1 LGLTLVATTPSGL
14 YHGSTRTTALVAEPD
29 PFTGQLGVPS
39 PRWTAPVHM
48 VESTAHPSRSQS
60 QKRELPKVGDV
71 VRVRSRQYLVEDV
84 TSAEGIGAG
93 THLRLSCLDD
103 DAQGVPLE
111 VLWELEV
118 DAERCSPDTW
128 SRVAE
133 RGFDPARLFSA
144 YYHTL
149 RWGCVTA
156 TDPRMFQA
164 PYRAGIQVLDYQLEP
179 LRKALLLPR
188 VNLFIADD
196 VGLGKTIEAGLILR
210 ELLLRQKV
218 RRVVVACPKSVVV
231 QWQQELE
238 QRFGLSLVIYDRDY
252 VQRCRRERGF
262 GVNPW
267 ATHSRFLISQSLLAD
282 EAYASPLRDW
292 LGDFAPGSILILDEA
307 HHAAPASGEAYAV
320 DSLFTRTIRDLAPRF
335 EHRLFL
341 SATPHNGHSNSFAAL
356 MEILDPQR
364 FCRGVPVRSDAL
376 RDQVMVRRLKEDLR
390 DIVPGIPKRE
400 IITVPIDGLPEDAP
414 ELVLP
419 RLLSEYKALRE
430 SRLAERSRGAQAAA
444 ALVITSLQKRLL
456 SSIEAFAF
464 TLRVHRRAVERA
476 MMDLPPVTPTAGQLL
491 LSAPGQD
498 DERADLDEAEVAAE
512 EEAIIARASPL
523 PGTSSSASTP
533 ELALLDEMARIADGA
548 RGLPDPRVHAL
559 VDWIRENCCPGL
571 GTHDKP
577 GEPGAPWNDRRVI
590 VFTEYADTKRY
601 LYEQLMA
608 VVGHTHLGE
617 ARIGSYHGGMND
629 AAREAIKRGFNAH
642 PEEHPLRILIA
653 TDAAREGINLQN
665 YCADLFHFDV
675 PWNPSRLEQRN
686 GRIDRK
692 LQRSTVVRCRTFVHV
707 QRPED
712 SVLRALVAKTRRI
725 LEELG
730 SLPKVIEDR
739 LDRLFR
745 SGIDRSRTGELVLAI
760 ESVAAPERQA
770 TVEEEL
776 ESTRLRREK
785 IKEQLDGLRT
795 LKDESRQLLA
805 LSEEHLQD
813 ALSLSLELSGAPALA
828 EMTAE
833 NGSRRFRVPALDRLP
848 GADVTWAD
856 DMDALREPRA
866 PDCSVEAW
874 RAQSPVQPVVFEDPG
889 TLESG
894 VVHLHLDH
902 RLVKRLLARFSAQ
915 GFVHHDLSRACVTQ
929 SRDPRRRVVVIGRLS
944 VFGHGAA
951 RLHEEIVVVTALWT
965 PPDERQQPLKPY
977 ATAAEE
983 RTMELLEG
991 ALGDASSQVVSTE
1004 VTRDLRVHV
1013 ERDLAELLPHLE
1025 TRANDA
1031 LEKAERLL
1039 GLRGEREARE
1049 MVGIL
1054 EGQRS
1059 RIQKLLASRDMAEFE
1074 QKLLFEEDQTSRVRI
1089 RRQLEAEQRYQE
1101 ARLESL
1107 ARELEEEPTR
1117 IRDTYTVKAHRV
1129 EPVGVVYIWPADA
1142 RLEDRAG

>member
-1 LGLTLVATTPSGL
+1 
-14 YHGSTRTTALVAEPD
+14 
-29 PFTGQLGVPS
+29 
-39 PRWTAPVHM
+39 M
-48 VESTAHPSRSQS
+48 VEPTAQPTRPPSRE
-60 QKRELPKVGDV
+60 RETPKIGDV

-84 TSAEGIGAG
+84 STTEGPGAG
-93 THLRLSCLDD
+93 TLVRMSCLDD

-111 VLWELEV
+111 VLWDLEI
-118 DAERCSPDTW
+118 DAIRCSPDAW
-128 SRVAE
+128 GRVAE

-156 TDPRMFQA
+156 TNPRMFQA

-210 ELLLRQKV
+210 ELLLRQKI
-218 RRVVVACPKSVVV
+218 RRIVVACPKSVVL

-238 QRFGLSLVIYDRDY
+238 QRFGLSLVIYDRDF

-282 EAYASPLRDW
+282 EGYASPLRDW
-292 LGDFAPGSILILDEA
+292 LGDFSPGSILILDEA
-307 HHAAPASGEAYAV
+307 HHAAPASGEVYAV

-364 FCRGVPVRSDAL
+364 FCRGVPVRSDTL

-390 DIVPGIPKRE
+390 TVVPGIPVRE
-400 IITVPIDGLPEDAP
+400 ILTIPIDGLPEDAP

-430 SRLAERSRGAQAAA
+430 TRLGERTRSAQAAA
-444 ALVITSLQKRLL
+444 ALVVTSLQKRLL

-476 MMDLPPVTPTAGQLL
+476 TTDTHPVSSSAGQLL
-491 LSAPGQD
+491 LSAPGAD
-498 DERADLDEAEVAAE
+498 DDRSDLDEAEVAAE
-512 EEAIIARASPL
+512 EEAVIVRASPI
-523 PGTSSSASTP
+523 PGSSSGATTP
-533 ELALLDEMARIADGA
+533 ELALLDEMARIADRV
-548 RGLPDPRVHAL
+548 RGLPDPRVIAL
-559 VDWIRENCCPGL
+559 TDWIRENCCSGL
-571 GTHDKP
+571 GNHGQPAET
-577 GEPGAPWNDRRVI
+577 GATWNDRRVI
-590 VFTEYADTKRY
+590 VFTEYSDTKRY
-601 LYEQLMA
+601 LHEQLMA
-608 VVGHTHLGE
+608 VVGSTHRGE
-617 ARIGSYHGGMND
+617 ARIGTYHGGMND
-629 AAREAIKRGFNAH
+629 VAREEIKRAFNAH
-642 PEEHPLRILIA
+642 PEQHPLRILIA
-653 TDAAREGINLQN
+653 TDAAREGLNLQN

-692 LQRSTVVRCRTFVHV
+692 LQRSPVVRCRTFLHV

-712 SVLRALVAKTRRI
+712 AVLRALIAKTRRI

-745 SGIDRSRTGELVLAI
+745 AGIDRRCAGELVEAI
-760 ESVAAPERQA
+760 ENLAAPDRQA
-770 TVEEEL
+770 TVDEEL

-785 IKEQLDGLRT
+785 IVDQLDGLRV
-795 LKDESRQLLA
+795 LKEESRQLLA

-828 EMTAE
+828 ESRAAD
-833 NGSRRFRVPALDRLP
+833 GSRCFQVPALDRLP
-848 GADVTWAD
+848 GADVTWSEE
-856 DMDALREPRA
+856 MDALREPRA
-866 PDCSVEAW
+866 PDSSVDAW
-874 RAQSPVQPVVFEDPG
+874 RARSPVLPVVFEAPD

-951 RLHEEIVVVTALWT
+951 RLHEEIVVVTALWI
-965 PPDERQQPLKPY
+965 PPEDRQQPLKPY
-977 ATAAEE
+977 ATEAEE
-983 RTMELLEG
+983 RTMDLLED
-991 ALGDASSQVVSTE
+991 ALGDASAPEVSPG
-1004 VTRDLRVHV
+1004 VTQNLKAYV

-1025 TRANDA
+1025 SRAQIA
-1031 LEKAERLL
+1031 LEKADRALVQ
-1039 GLRGEREARE
+1039 RGERESRE
-1049 MVGIL
+1049 MVEIL
-1054 EGQRS
+1054 AGQRT
-1059 RIQKLLASRDMAEFE
+1059 RIQKLLASRNLADFE
-1074 QKLLFEEDQTSRVRI
+1074 QKLLFEEEQATRARI
-1089 RRQLEAEQRYQE
+1089 RRQLEAEQRHQE

-1107 ARELEEEPTR
+1107 ARELEDEPTR

-1129 EPVGVVYIWPADA
+1129 EPVGVVYIWPENA
-1142 RLEDRAG
+1142 RTEERVG